1 LHSLFV
7 TELLL
12 CDKYGKLVVNRNCRH
27 RRLVRLSFIW
37 TAGVLKNPFEPGLP
51 TPKSTEMGKK
61 RTMNHCSALAM
72 MRRGAAAGI
81 ICCVLALPVGC
92 TFTKEKMLAPRDPEI
107 DDVLRL
113 PQDIAPYA
121 GAAGERLALGSNCQ
135 ATLLNEFR
143 THYFAPW
150 TKAAPHY
157 DPVET
162 KKLMKNTALGRW
174 YGANRRLMAAEMM
187 RDLLHNCVLES
198 FPSRNE
204 TAISVAPAHLR
215 GLPTRLPLFTS
226 KDGYPFDMLQYPN
239 VKLNEPLRVL
249 HASRDGAW
257 LFVESAYSAGWLEAR
272 EVALADRGF
281 IDAWMGR
288 PQVVIIRDY
297 ATVADP
303 GLGIVHRAKIGT
315 ILPLVTAGEGWW
327 EAEVASAGEER
338 RAVAAVARLPFDAAA
353 PFPLA
358 FNGANLALIG
368 NQLLGQP
375 YGWGEMYGL
384 RDCSAMLRDHFLPFG
399 IWLPR
404 TATDQIASAGQQRDL
419 KSLGPRAKEATIRQE
434 GLPFLT
440 LLHKPGHIMLYI
452 GTDPQGRPLVFHNIW
467 SIRVKDAT
475 GKRPQVIGK
484 AVITTLEAGK
494 ELGLAEGGSL
504 LEQGTALATITDR
517 CTKVG
522 TQPYH
527 E

>member
-1 LHSLFV
+1 M
-7 TELLL
+7 
-12 CDKYGKLVVNRNCRH
+12 
-27 RRLVRLSFIW
+27 VRW
-37 TAGVLKNPFEPGLP
+37 
-51 TPKSTEMGKK
+51 
-61 RTMNHCSALAM
+61 
-72 MRRGAAAGI
+72 GAAAGI
-81 ICCVLALPVGC
+81 ICCVLALLGGC
-92 TFTKEKMLAPRDPEI
+92 TFSMEKMPAPRDQEL

-113 PQDIAPYA
+113 PQDIAPYV
-121 GAAGERLALGSNCQ
+121 GAAGERLALGDDCR
-135 ATLLNEFR
+135 AMLLDEFR
-143 THYFAPW
+143 TRYFAPW
-150 TKAAPHY
+150 THATPHY
-157 DPVET
+157 DPAET
-162 KKLMKNTALGRW
+162 KELMKNTARGRW
-174 YGANRRLMAAEMM
+174 YGVNRRIMVPETM
-187 RDLLHNCVLES
+187 RDLLHNCALET
-198 FPSRNE
+198 FPSRNA

-226 KDGYPFDMLQYPN
+226 KEGYPFDMLQYPN

-272 EVALADRGF
+272 DVALADQGF
-281 IDAWMGR
+281 IDSWMGR

-297 ATVADP
+297 ATVADAR
-303 GLGIVHRAKIGT
+303 LGIAHRTKIGT
-315 ILPLVTAGEGWW
+315 ILPLATAGDGWW
-327 EAEVASAGEER
+327 EAVVASAGEER
-338 RAVAAVARLPFDAAA
+338 RAVTSVARLPREAAA

-358 FNGANLALIG
+358 FDGANLALIG

-404 TATDQIASAGQQRDL
+404 TAADQIASTRQRRDL
-419 KSLGPRAKEATIRQE
+419 TSLGPGEKGETIRRE

-440 LLHKPGHIMLYI
+440 LLYKPGHVMLYI

-475 GKRPQVIGK
+475 GERPQFIGK

-494 ELGLAEGGSL
+494 ELGLAEGGTL

-517 CTKVG
+517 CTEAPAPG
-522 TQPYH
+522 RRQPRKYLPN
-527 E
+527 

>member
-1 LHSLFV
+1 MS
-7 TELLL
+7 
-12 CDKYGKLVVNRNCRH
+12 
-27 RRLVRLSFIW
+27 
-37 TAGVLKNPFEPGLP
+37 
-51 TPKSTEMGKK
+51 
-61 RTMNHCSALAM
+61 
-72 MRRGAAAGI
+72 
-81 ICCVLALPVGC
+81 
-92 TFTKEKMLAPRDPEI
+92 APRNQEL

-113 PQDIAPYA
+113 PQDIAAYA
-121 GAAGERLALGSNCQ
+121 DAAGERLALGNDCRAMQ
-135 ATLLNEFR
+135 LDEFR
-143 THYFAPW
+143 TRYFEPW
-150 TKAAPHY
+150 TNTAPHY
-157 DPVET
+157 DPAET
-162 KKLMKNTALGRW
+162 KELMKNTARGRW
-174 YGANRRLMAAEMM
+174 YGVNRRLMAPEMM
-187 RDLLHNCVLES
+187 RDLLHNCALES

-215 GLPTRLPLFTS
+215 GLPTRLPLFTT
-226 KDGYPFDMLQYPN
+226 KDSYPFDMLQYPN

-272 EVALADRGF
+272 EAALADRGF
-281 IDAWMGR
+281 IDSWMGR

-297 ATVADP
+297 ATVADARS
-303 GLGIVHRAKIGT
+303 GIAHPAKIGT
-315 ILPLVTAGEGWW
+315 ILPLATAGDGWW
-327 EAEVASAGEER
+327 EALVASAGEER
-338 RAVAAVARLPFDAAA
+338 RAVTSVARLPREAAA
-353 PFPLA
+353 TFPLA

-419 KSLGPRAKEATIRQE
+419 TSLGPREKEETVRRE

-440 LLHKPGHIMLYI
+440 LLYKPGHIMLYI

-475 GKRPQVIGK
+475 GERPQFIGR
-484 AVITTLEAGK
+484 AVITTLEPGK

-504 LEQGTALATITDR
+504 LEQGTALMTITDR
-517 CTKVG
+517 CMKAPAPG
-522 TQPYH
+522 RSQPYH
-527 E
+527 D

>member
-1 LHSLFV
+1 
-7 TELLL
+7 
-12 CDKYGKLVVNRNCRH
+12 
-27 RRLVRLSFIW
+27 
-37 TAGVLKNPFEPGLP
+37 
-51 TPKSTEMGKK
+51 
-61 RTMNHCSALAM
+61 MNHPYALTM
-72 MRRGAAAGI
+72 VRRGAAAGI
-81 ICCVLALPVGC
+81 ICVLALLGSC
-92 TFTKEKMLAPRDPEI
+92 TFPTGKMPAPRNQEL

-121 GAAGERLALGSNCQ
+121 GAAGERLALGNGCQ
-135 ATLLNEFR
+135 AMLLEEFR
-143 THYFAPW
+143 TRYFAPW
-150 TKAAPHY
+150 TDAAPHY
-157 DPVET
+157 DPAET
-162 KKLMKNTALGRW
+162 KELMKNTARGRW
-174 YGANRRLMAAEMM
+174 YGVNRRLMAPEMM
-187 RDLLHNCVLES
+187 RDLLHNCDLES

-226 KDGYPFDMLQYPN
+226 PDGYPFDMLQYPN

-281 IDAWMGR
+281 IDSWMGR

-297 ATVADP
+297 ATVADT
-303 GLGIVHRAKIGT
+303 GSGIAHRAKIGT
-315 ILPLVTAGEGWW
+315 ILPLATAGDGWL
-327 EAEVASAGEER
+327 EALVAAGEER
-338 RAVAAVARLPFDAAA
+338 RAVTSVARLPREAAA

-358 FNGANLALIG
+358 FDGANLALIG

-384 RDCSAMLRDHFLPFG
+384 RDCSAMLRDQFLPFG

-404 TATDQIASAGQQRDL
+404 TATDQIASAGQRRDL
-419 KSLGPRAKEATIRQE
+419 ASLGPREKEEAIRRE

-452 GTDPQGRPLVFHNIW
+452 GTDQQGRPLVFHNIW
-467 SIRVKDAT
+467 SIRVKNAS
-475 GKRPQVIGK
+475 GERPQLIGK
-484 AVITTLEAGK
+484 AVITTLEPGK

-504 LEQGTALATITDR
+504 LEQGTSLATITDR
-517 CTKVG
+517 CTKAPAPG
-522 TQPYH
+522 RRQPYQ